1 MRVVIVSDTH
11 GRLGDLQEAVERSKP
26 VDWVLHL
33 GDVEGQQDEIADIV
47 AMAGAKVAMVSGNND
62 VFSSLRKEL
71 ELVIGGVRIWMTH
84 GHQYSVYQGIERIK
98 NQGIMRSVDVVMY
111 GHTHAPLLEIDEEN
125 HITVLNPGSVSYPRQ
140 MGRQRTYIVMDISQD
155 KTVKYEIK
163 RL

>member
-33 GDVEGQQDEIADIV
+33 GDVEGQQDEIADIA

-62 VFSSLRKEL
+62 FFSTLRKEL
-71 ELVIGGVRIWMTH
+71 ELVIGGVRIFMTH
-84 GHQYSVYQGIERIK
+84 GHQYGVYQGTERIK
-98 NQGIMRSVDVVMY
+98 NQGLMRGADVVMY

-125 HITVLNPGSVSYPRQ
+125 NITVLNPGSVSYPRQ
-140 MGRQRTYIVMDISQD
+140 MGRQRTYIVMEIMQD
-155 KTVKYEIK
+155 KKVNYEIK